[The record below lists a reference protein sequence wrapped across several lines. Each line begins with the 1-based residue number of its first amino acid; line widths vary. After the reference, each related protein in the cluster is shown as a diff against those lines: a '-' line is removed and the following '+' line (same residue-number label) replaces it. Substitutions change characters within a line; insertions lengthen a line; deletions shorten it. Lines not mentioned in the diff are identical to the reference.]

1 MVERNARNAGPEPN
15 QPSEQTAARSVPAP
29 AGGISVIIPAY
40 NAETVI
46 RRAIDSVLAQ
56 TLPPQEII
64 LVDDGSTDGTQEAV
78 QSLGT
83 RIRYI
88 RQDNQGASAA
98 RNAGIQAASGEWIAF
113 LDADDEWLPNR
124 LALQVRLL
132 QQYPFLNWATGNF
145 YRCRCRKG
153 HLQTPDLPPHR
164 QKALMKILNGQP
176 VFDSYFSA
184 HQHSAMGC
192 TDTMLIRREILL
204 KAGLFLAGQKRIN
217 DVDLWLRIAYLRQ
230 PLGYVF
236 EPLAVYHLDT
246 EASILKTHRQ
256 PDHIDQFLRRHFQLA
271 EQAEM
276 LELFHPCAA
285 AMLGWWLGQRLREGD
300 GKQVRFLLNKYRSL
314 FSASSY
320 RKLYLSS
327 FCPRTA
333 ALYNHIKE
341 YWRKRRENQ
350 TE

>member
-1 MVERNARNAGPEPN
+1 MSGQNDRTESSK
-15 QPSEQTAARSVPAP
+15 PSEQTAAQAVPP
-29 AGGISVIIPAY
+29 PEGGISAVIPAY
-40 NAETVI
+40 NSEAFI

-56 TLPPQEII
+56 TLPPCEII
-64 LVDDGSTDGTQEAV
+64 VVDDGSTDGTRQAV
-78 QSLGT
+78 QPYGN

-88 RQDNQGASAA
+88 RQNNQGASAA
-98 RNAGIQAASGEWIAF
+98 RNTGIQAASGEWIAF
-113 LDADDEWLPNR
+113 LDADDEWLPDR
-124 LALQVRLL
+124 LALQSRLL
-132 QQYPFLNWATGNF
+132 EQYPVLNWVTGNF
-145 YRCRCRKG
+145 YRCRCRRG
-153 HLQTPDLPPHR
+153 HRRTPDLPGHR
-164 QKALMKILNGQP
+164 RDALLRLLNGRP

>member
-1 MVERNARNAGPEPN
+1 MVERNASPQPN
-15 QPSEQTAARSVPAP
+15 QPSEQTGARSVPAP

-40 NAETVI
+40 NSEAFI

-64 LVDDGSTDGTQEAV
+64 IVDDGSTDGTRQAV
-78 QSLGT
+78 QSCGGN
-83 RIRYI
+83 IRYI

-98 RNAGIQAASGEWIAF
+98 RNAGILAASGEWIAF
-113 LDADDEWLPNR
+113 LDADDEWLPDR

-132 QQYPFLNWATGNF
+132 QQYPFLNWVTGNF
-145 YRCRCRKG
+145 YRCRCRRG
-153 HLQTPDLPPHR
+153 HQRTLDLPLPR
-164 QKALMKILNGQP
+164 QDALLRLLNGQP

-204 KAGLFLAGQKRIN
+204 KAGLFRVGQKRIN

-246 EASILKTHRQ
+246 EGSILKAHRQ
-256 PDHIDQFLRRHFQLA
+256 PDHIDQFLRRHFELA
-271 EQAEM
+271 QQAGM
-276 LELFHPCAA
+276 LEPFRPCAA

-314 FSASSY
+314 FSASSF
-320 RKLYLSS
+320 RKLYISS

-333 ALYNHIKE
+333 TLYNHIKE
-341 YWRKRRENQ
+341 YWRKRKENPA
-350 TE
+350 E

>member
-1 MVERNARNAGPEPN
+1 MVERNASPEPN

-29 AGGISVIIPAY
+29 VGGISVIIPAY

-56 TLPPQEII
+56 TLPPCEII
-64 LVDDGSTDGTQEAV
+64 VVDDGSADGTRQAV
-78 QSLGT
+78 QSYGG

-113 LDADDEWLPNR
+113 LDADDEWLPDR

-132 QQYPFLNWATGNF
+132 QHYPFLNWVTGNF
-145 YRCRCRKG
+145 YRCRCRRG
-153 HLQTPDLPPHR
+153 HRQTPDLPRSR
-164 QKALMKILNGQP
+164 QEALLNVLNGRP
-176 VFDSYFSA
+176 FFDSYFSA

-192 TDTMLIRREILL
+192 TDTMLIRRDLL
-204 KAGLFLAGQKRIN
+204 QKAGLFLVGQKRIN

-246 EASILKTHRQ
+246 EGSILKAHRQ
-256 PDHIDQFLRRHFQLA
+256 PDHIDLFLRRHFELA
-271 EQAEM
+271 EQAGM
-276 LELFHPCAA
+276 LEAFRPCAA

-333 ALYNHIKE
+333 ALYNHWKE
-341 YWRKRRENQ
+341 SWKKRRENQ
-350 TE
+350 AE